1 MLTETWTKIIEALMA
16 EAASPLEKLLNFI
29 TRRFGEH
36 EADQVQS
43 IVQQGASGNPAEMKN
58 KFHLR
63 YQSPEIDALVKDVV
77 NGPEQK
83 AKPAP
88 SEPGKR
94 GPKSKEP
101 EEYTGHNRDKGSSGA
116 EAIPQRPDRA
126 GVGMNLGGAQSPTGG
141 GHKLEPGKASTS
153 PVGTAGQNQPHVQPS
168 VAAMPNLPKSARIRN
183 GQSTIKQTLKMD
195 PDKAYAQDVD
205 KLPKTG
211 AGHRHKPP
219 FKGTVIGQRWSPNAY
234 SAPDKGNPEK
244 GIEPEKD
251 TTAGRR
257 AMGFMKKMIQRPNA
271 ATGQMQ
277 RGGLDQNPAKP
288 QNIKMPGGGSWA
300 DTHDV
305 VWAGDNYGWVNP
317 SEFATLAATGK
328 VKRDRRDA
336 IAQQAK
342 KPDGK

>member
-1 MLTETWTKIIEALMA
+1 MA
-16 EAASPLEKLLNFI
+16 EAATPLEKLLNFI

-36 EADQVQS
+36 EADEVQLM
-43 IVQQGASGNPAEMKN
+43 VQRGASGNPAQMKN
-58 KFHLR
+58 AFHLR

-77 NGPEQK
+77 NGPEAK
-83 AKPAP
+83 AVKPAG
-88 SEPGKR
+88 EPGRR

-101 EEYTGHNRDKGSSGA
+101 EPYTGHNRDKGSGA
-116 EAIPQRPDRA
+116 AEPIPSRPDRA

-168 VAAMPNLPKSARIRN
+168 VTAMPRLPASARVRN

-195 PDKAYAQDVD
+195 PNKAFAQDVD

-211 AGHRHKPP
+211 VGIRHKPP

-234 SAPDKGNPEK
+234 SAPDPGNPER
-244 GIEPEKD
+244 GEEPEKD
-251 TTAGRR
+251 TTSGRR
-257 AMGFMKKMIQRPNA
+257 AMGFMKRMIHRPNA

-277 RGGLDQNPAKP
+277 RGGIPQNPAKP
-288 QNIKMPGGGSWA
+288 QNIKMPGGGTWA

-305 VWAGDNYGWVNP
+305 VWAGDQYGWVNP

-328 VKRDRRDA
+328 VKRDRRDT
-336 IAQQAK
+336 IAQMVK
-342 KPDGK
+342 KTGEK